1 MVGVWGAIDIF
12 KLFKG
17 ISCNFTDHQIAGL
30 VLCVPIYSPN
40 EVWEMSRCIII
51 MNWHGFRKDLP
62 SFYPIIV
69 VWYLRG
75 RWLTPYSNFTYTF
88 HWIHG
93 TFPVFQFRSHQ
104 HFMSNVLMTFLCS
117 QVPWNSMKFATFRK
131 GSMEK
136 HHAMGLLTS
145 GTGVYKCIYIYH
157 FGMEG
162 SHGLATG
169 QMSIM
174 NDLLYILEREF
185 CGEYGL
191 VLWWPVAF
199 HRSALPSAWNGRN
212 LIQSSS
218 CCLKVRSLKNTR
230 D

>member
-104 HFMSNVLMTFLCS
+104 HFMSNVLMTCLCS

-131 GSMEK
+131 GSMESIMLWDCS
-136 HHAMGLLTS
+136 HLALAYIN
-145 GTGVYKCIYIYH
+145 VYIYISFWYGGITWTGNRSNVNYERFALY
-157 FGMEG
+157 FG
-162 SHGLATG
+162 AW
-169 QMSIM
+169 
-174 NDLLYILEREF
+174 
-185 CGEYGL
+185 
-191 VLWWPVAF
+191 VLWWIWISTLVTGCVSPV
-199 HRSALPSAWNGRN
+199 SPSKCLEWKGP
-212 LIQSSS
+212 SSVFQLLS
-218 CCLKVRSLKNTR
+218 PGKVPKKP
-230 D
+230 